1 MTRSNK
7 RTIHFYNDSGALD
20 NIIEFLEKVQEKV
33 DYINLN
39 ATVEGKSIEIVV
51 SGPKDLQILAC
62 NRIKQLANE
71 IL

>member
-7 RTIHFYNDSGALD
+7 RTIHFYNNSGSLD
-20 NIIEFLEKVQEKV
+20 NTIEFLEKVQKKV

-39 ATVEGKSIEIVV
+39 ATVEGNSIEIVV

-62 NRIKQLANE
+62 ERIKALADE

>member
-7 RTIHFYNDSGALD
+7 RTIHFYNDSGSLD
-20 NIIEFLEKVQEKV
+20 NIIEFLEKIKKKI
-33 DYINLN
+33 DYVNLH

-62 NRIKQLANE
+62 ERIKALAEN